1 VEKSGSVVNYFAPLF
16 LKVEKSGKSVVNY
29 FAPLFLK
36 VEKVDFLKV
45 DIYKRNGIEN

>member
-1 VEKSGSVVNYFAPLF
+1 VEQ
-16 LKVEKSGKSVVNY
+16 SGKSVVNY

-45 DIYKRNGIEN
+45 DIYKKE